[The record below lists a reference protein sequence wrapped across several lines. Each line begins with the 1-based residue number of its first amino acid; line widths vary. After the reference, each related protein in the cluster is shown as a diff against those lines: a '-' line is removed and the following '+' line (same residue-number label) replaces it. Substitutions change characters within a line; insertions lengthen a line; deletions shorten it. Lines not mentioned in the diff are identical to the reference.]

1 MKKIFALLTILLN
14 LTIMA
19 QSKIETYDFGTFKLH
34 VYYSGD
40 VMNDAS
46 YIIEGADSLVT
57 MEEPLFKVNVKEFN
71 EYLDK
76 LGKPVEKTITDY
88 HVGGTADRDLT
99 MAHGME
105 AFSKGPVYGGM
116 MKSFQKA
123 FGDSMVDLPTGKVS
137 EVDFGKTCSWAG
149 VTFEF
154 RHGASTDFPA
164 ASIIIGGKVYYT
176 HWAPAKAHVSNLQV
190 SSRAA
195 VDAEIAEAQN
205 ELNSGCELLIG
216 GHGGASKVDA
226 VKFKIEYLNT
236 VKSLLA
242 ENSSA
247 DAFVKAMKSAYPEL
261 PGSEGLDALAASLC
275 K

>member
-19 QSKIETYDFGTFKLH
+19 QSKFETYDFGTFKLH

-46 YIIEGADSLVT
+46 YV
-57 MEEPLFKVNVKEFN
+57 
-71 EYLDK
+71 
-76 LGKPVEKTITDY
+76 
-88 HVGGTADRDLT
+88 
-99 MAHGME
+99 
-105 AFSKGPVYGGM
+105 
-116 MKSFQKA
+116 
-123 FGDSMVDLPTGKVS
+123 
-137 EVDFGKTCSWAG
+137 
-149 VTFEF
+149 
-154 RHGASTDFPA
+154 
-164 ASIIIGGKVYYT
+164 IGGKVYYT

-205 ELNSGCELLIG
+205 ELNSGCELFIG

>member
-19 QSKIETYDFGTFKLH
+19 QSKFETYDFGTFKLH

-88 HVGGTADRDLT
+88 HIGGTADRDLT
-99 MAHGME
+99 MAYGME

-137 EVDFGKTCSWAG
+137 EVT
-149 VTFEF
+149 E
-154 RHGASTDFPA
+154 
-164 ASIIIGGKVYYT
+164 
-176 HWAPAKAHVSNLQV
+176 LQPI
-190 SSRAA
+190 SRLRA
-195 VDAEIAEAQN
+195 
-205 ELNSGCELLIG
+205 
-216 GHGGASKVDA
+216 
-226 VKFKIEYLNT
+226 
-236 VKSLLA
+236 
-242 ENSSA
+242 
-247 DAFVKAMKSAYPEL
+247 
-261 PGSEGLDALAASLC
+261 
-275 K
+275 

>member
-19 QSKIETYDFGTFKLH
+19 QSKFETYDFGTFKLH

-88 HVGGTADRDLT
+88 HIGGTADRDLT
-99 MAHGME
+99 MAYGME

-137 EVDFGKTCSWAG
+137 EVDFGK
-149 VTFEF
+149 
-154 RHGASTDFPA
+154 STDFPA

-205 ELNSGCELLIG
+205 ELNSGCELFIG